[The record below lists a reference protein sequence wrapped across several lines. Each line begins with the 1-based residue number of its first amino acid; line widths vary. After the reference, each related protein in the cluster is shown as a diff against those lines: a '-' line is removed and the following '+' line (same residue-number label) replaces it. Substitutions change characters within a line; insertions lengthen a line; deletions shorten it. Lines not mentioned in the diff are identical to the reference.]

1 MTLSTQRLDYLHKP
15 VVTEL
20 LREANGRTMWSEQK
34 HTRLPL
40 SEEGIGRGVRD
51 VPGEC
56 GESRADKCCAV
67 ICDMSQS
74 RTQRVSECSFSPSN
88 KESNSSVFTWRR
100 RNLLQNTVTYP
111 IHVQKSDQKKL
122 THKCFIK
129 KMSTEW
135 PFSTNTNIT
144 IYNEWQHGNVTLRGH
159 TQNDNQADFVPILPL
174 PDHEDY
180 PLSYKIIL
188 YDYPV
193 VCRVLRVK
201 LSR

>member
-1 MTLSTQRLDYLHKP
+1 MGGRCD
-15 VVTEL
+15 
-20 LREANGRTMWSEQK
+20 LRNRNTHVSPW
-34 HTRLPL
+34 
-40 SEEGIGRGVRD
+40 VRR
-51 VPGEC
+51 VSG
-56 GESRADKCCAV
+56 GESGTSRGSVESRGLTNVVQWFVTWARAEHREFLNAASVHPTKRA
-67 ICDMSQS
+67 
-74 RTQRVSECSFSPSN
+74 TQVAPQCVYM
-88 KESNSSVFTWRR
+88 KEEEFTAKYC
-100 RNLLQNTVTYP
+100 N
-111 IHVQKSDQKKL
+111 ISDHVQKSDQKKL

-159 TQNDNQADFVPILPL
+159 TQNDNRADFVPILPL

-193 VCRVLRVK
+193 VCRVLRVN